1 VDRITVKSFFQ
12 DNQAA
17 CGLILLNS
25 DTGFERDITERNLH
39 RPGLALAGFV
49 ELFTY
54 DRIQLLGNT
63 EIKYLKSLSA
73 AKRHQSLE
81 KLFQFPLPCVIV
93 SSGNKVPRELLKLAD
108 EGGVCIFGTPM
119 QTTGLTQKI
128 AAWLSA
134 IFAPTTTMHGTL
146 VDVYGTGLLL
156 TGKSAIGKSEI
167 ALDLVERG
175 HRLVA
180 DDLVILRR
188 RTENVLIG
196 SSKEMFH
203 QFMEIRGVGFIDVRQ
218 LFGIRAIRLQKRVE
232 VQIKLVEWEEREHR
246 DRTGLDQRQTT
257 VLDVEIPLIELPVF
271 PGKNITVICETIALN
286 LHLNVYGY
294 NAAQQVDTILKE
306 SLENKRISRY
316 LNNDT
321 E

>member
-1 VDRITVKSFFQ
+1 MDGITVETFFRE
-12 DNQAA
+12 NQGE
-17 CGLILLNS
+17 CSLLLLNS
-25 DTGFERDITERNLH
+25 DAGLKRDITQRNLH

-54 DRIQLLGNT
+54 DRIQVLGNT
-63 EIKYLKSLSA
+63 EIRYLESLESSQ
-73 AKRHQSLE
+73 RYESLE
-81 KLFQFPLPCVIV
+81 KLFKFPIPCLIV
-93 SSGNKVPRELLKLAD
+93 TSDNQVPPELLRLAD
-108 EGGVCIFGTPM
+108 TSGVCIFATPM
-119 QTTGLTQKI
+119 ETTGMSQRV
-128 AAWLSA
+128 AAWLA
-134 IFAPTTTMHGTL
+134 GRFAPTTSMHGTL

-156 TGKSAIGKSEI
+156 TGKSSIGKSEI

-188 RTENVLIG
+188 TGDNVLIG

-232 VQIKLVEWEEREHR
+232 VQIKLVEWDERQHR
-246 DRTGLDQRQTT
+246 DRTGLDRHSTS
-257 VLDVEIPLIELPVF
+257 VLDVELPLIELPVF

-294 NAAQQVDTILKE
+294 DAAQQVDEILRK